1 MSVRTGIGYDAHKLE
16 AGRPLWLGG
25 VQIDFG
31 FGLAGHSDGDV
42 LIHAVVDAILGAA
55 GLGDIGGH
63 FPSSDPSFAGVSS
76 IKFLEYVEILL
87 RDVGW
92 RVSNLDAT
100 IIAEQPRIS
109 PHALSMRAAISGS
122 LKSDISMV
130 NIKSTT
136 TDGMGFPGRMEGM
149 AAFAIATIEARS

>member
-1 MSVRTGIGYDAHKLE
+1 MSVRTGIGYDAHRFE

-25 VQIDFG
+25 VQINFG

-42 LIHAVVDAILGAA
+42 LIHAVVDAIIGSV
-55 GLGDIGGH
+55 GLGDIGEH
-63 FPSSDPSFAGVSS
+63 FPSSDPSLAGVSS
-76 IKFLEYVEILL
+76 VKFLEYVEVVL
-87 RDVGW
+87 RDTGW
-92 RVSNLDAT
+92 RLSNLDAT

-109 PHALSMRAAISGS
+109 PHALSMRAAISDS
-122 LKSDISMV
+122 LKCDISVV

>member
-1 MSVRTGIGYDAHKLE
+1 MTVRTGIGYDAHRLE
-16 AGRPLWLGG
+16 VGRPLWLGG

-42 LIHAVVDAILGAA
+42 VIHAVVDAILGAA
-55 GLGDIGGH
+55 GLGDIGEH
-63 FPSSDPSFAGVSS
+63 FPSSDPAFAGVSS
-76 IKFLEYVEILL
+76 IKFLEYVATLL
-87 RDVGW
+87 TDVGW
-92 RVSNLDAT
+92 QVSNLDAT
-100 IIAEQPRIS
+100 IITEQPRIS
-109 PHALSMRAAISGS
+109 PHALGMRVAISDS

-149 AAFAIATIEARS
+149 AALAIATIEARS